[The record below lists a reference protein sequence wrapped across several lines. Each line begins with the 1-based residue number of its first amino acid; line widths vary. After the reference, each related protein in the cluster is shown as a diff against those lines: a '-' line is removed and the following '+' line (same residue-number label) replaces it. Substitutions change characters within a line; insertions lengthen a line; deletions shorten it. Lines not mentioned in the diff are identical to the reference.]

1 VATKKARATR
11 AKKARASS
19 LEALPPRRSSIRR
32 LLSIVILVLT
42 VVASIVA
49 LWPRVLV
56 NASSEIADPLDP
68 FILPF
73 ELENGGNLSVYS
85 PKITCLPERIMLRAS
100 NSQDSQIQVHN
111 QPFASPFGEDRLEAG
126 HKRPFVCDVFRYTK
140 NPQPIVAAQL
150 RLGVSFA
157 PIPYLPIRK
166 VEHFIFVLTE
176 GSDGKLRWSETPMTP
191 TNPEYPPKF

>member
-1 VATKKARATR
+1 MATKKARATR
-11 AKKARASS
+11 AKKARPPS
-19 LEALPPRRSSIRR
+19 LETLPRRRGSIGR
-32 LLSIVILVLT
+32 LLSMVILAVG

-49 LWPRVLV
+49 LWPRVLL

-68 FILPF
+68 FMLPF

-85 PKITCLPERIMLRAS
+85 PKITCLPERIMFRAS
-100 NSQDSQIQVHN
+100 NSQDSQAQVHN

-166 VEHFIFVLTE
+166 VEQFIFVLTE